1 MKSRRMLFALSV
13 LLAPL
18 VSRAADLDRLLYEAT
33 QYGSTSEKQA
43 VKAAAREE
51 LLRQMP
57 ESLRTAMKY
66 IHGDNVGVNVITM
79 EWVESQPDEVVIP
92 VMLEFLADPKP
103 ETRRLAIFFLGF
115 KNGAVHAE
123 KIMTHLNDE
132 ETRGAV
138 LRTLGKWKIA
148 SARAEMEKAL
158 GDKKERIRIVAANA
172 LRDAGDPAAIPAL
185 LGALEDPVFT
195 VRHAAARA
203 IIKLGADES
212 SLRNARSGS
221 SVSRL
226 VDRIRADAGL
236 ITPEEALE
244 DDTLFL
250 EGKFF

>member
-1 MKSRRMLFALSV
+1 MKNKFIHAAV
-13 LLAPL
+13 YFVIA
-18 VSRAADLDRLLYEAT
+18 VAAHGADLEKLLLDAT
-33 QYGSTSEKQA
+33 RYGSTPEKRER
-43 VKAAAREE
+43 KAAAREA
-51 LLRQMP
+51 LLKHMP
-57 ESLRTAMKY
+57 DSLRVAMKY